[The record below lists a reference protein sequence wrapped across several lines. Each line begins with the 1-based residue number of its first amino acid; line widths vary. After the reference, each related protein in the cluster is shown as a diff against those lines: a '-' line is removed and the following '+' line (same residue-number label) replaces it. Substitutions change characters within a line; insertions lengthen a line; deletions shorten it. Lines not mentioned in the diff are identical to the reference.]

1 MSVVGFDFGYDT
13 CYIAVARAGG
23 IETIAN
29 DYSMRDSPSMVA
41 LGDKSRTMCVGAKSQ
56 LLTNLKKTF
65 FGFKSLL
72 GRKFDDPIVQDEIAR
87 LPYQVK
93 KGRDGEVAV
102 EVDFL
107 GKKQTFTPVQL
118 TAMLFTKLKDT
129 ADAALQTKVKDV
141 VISVPVSYTDRQRHA
156 MLDAA
161 AIAGLNVLK
170 LMNDTTA
177 TALAYGIYKQ
187 DLPAPEE
194 KPRNVVF
201 VDCGHT
207 GIQASACSFNKGKL
221 VMQSCAY
228 DRSCGGR
235 AFNEVLAK
243 KFAEDF
249 KAKYKVDAFTNIK
262 AMLKLISESEKLKK
276 QMSANTNKMPL
287 NIECFMED
295 KDVSGSV
302 DRAEFEE
309 LIAPY
314 TKQIENVLNDVLVS
328 SKWKLE
334 DIYSVE
340 VVGGSTRVPII
351 KSLIEKVLGKTPN
364 TTLNSDE
371 AVSRGCA
378 LQCAILSPTFK
389 VREFS
394 VTDIQPFPIK
404 LRWQT
409 EGDAGEMVV
418 FPQFHAV
425 PFSKMLTFYRRD
437 SFSVVGE
444 YDGTAPVP
452 DQHIGVFEIG
462 EVRPK
467 EDGSNQKVKVKVRVN
482 LNGVFTVAS
491 ASLIEKHEVEEEVEV
506 PMDVDQSKE
515 DKKKEDAEGKE
526 EEEAAAAAAAADGE
540 NAAVGEDASKSEP
553 SPKEEPMDAGEAP
566 KKMEKRIK
574 TVNKTID
581 LPITPVIA
589 GCLSRDK
596 LESAVELEKS
606 FVSQDKQES
615 ERINSKNAVE
625 EYIYEIRSKINEE
638 LEAFVTEE
646 ERSKFSMQLED
657 AENWLYEDGEDVDK
671 PVYLAKLTDLKG
683 KGDPIKRRKV
693 EYETRPRA
701 LEALGRSLQ
710 LAMKALDSYK
720 AGEEK
725 YSHIDKAEM
734 EKVERLVGEKR
745 EWLDKN
751 TQLLHGLSKTAEPP
765 VGTQSIRNEMT
776 GFEALVNPILNKAKP
791 RVEPP
796 PKEKAEEKKNEEN
809 AAAPAAAAGEST
821 QKGDQPTVDPAPE
834 VNGGAAADPNMEL
847 D

>member
-13 CYIAVARAGG
+13 CYISVARAGG

-29 DYSMRDSPSMVA
+29 DYSLRDSPSMVS

-56 LLTNLKKTF
+56 LLTNLKRTF

-72 GRKFDDPIVQDEIAR
+72 GRKFDDPVVQDEISR
-87 LPYQVK
+87 LPYPVK
-93 KGRDGEVAV
+93 KGRDGEVVV

-107 GKKQTFTPVQL
+107 AVNRLFTPVQL

-129 ADAALQTKVKDV
+129 ADMALQTKVKDV
-141 VISVPVSYTDRQRHA
+141 VISVPVYYTDRQRHA

-207 GIQASACSFNKGKL
+207 GIQAAACSFNKGKL

-249 KAKYKVDAFTNIK
+249 KAKYKVDAFTNVK

-302 DRAEFEE
+302 NREEFEE

-314 TKQIENVLNDVLVS
+314 TRQIENVLHDVLAT
-328 SKWKLE
+328 SKWKHE

-351 KSLIEKVLGKTPN
+351 KSLIEKVFGKTPN

-409 EGDAGEMVV
+409 EGDTGEMVV

-437 SFSVVGE
+437 NFNVVGE
-444 YDGTAPVP
+444 YDGTAPMP

-467 EDGSNQKVKVKVRVN
+467 DDGSNQKVKVKVRVN

-506 PMDVDQSKE
+506 PMDVDQNKE
-515 DKKKEDAEGKE
+515 DDKKKEDAEGKE
-526 EEEAAAAAAAADGE
+526 PGE
-540 NAAVGEDASKSEP
+540 NTTANDAGNKEEP
-553 SPKEEPMDAGEAP
+553 TPSVEPMDAQSPVSGDAP
-566 KKMEKRIK
+566 KKIEKRIK
-574 TVNKTID
+574 TVNKTVD

-615 ERINSKNAVE
+615 ERLNSKNAVE
-625 EYIYEIRSKINEE
+625 EYIYEIRSKIHEE
-638 LEAFVTEE
+638 LEDFVTED

-671 PVYLAKLTDLKG
+671 PVYMAKLTDLKA

-710 LAMKALDSYK
+710 LATKALDSYK

-725 YSHIDKAEM
+725 YNHIDRSDM
-734 EKVERLVGEKR
+734 EKVERLIGEKR

-751 TQLLHGLSKTAEPP
+751 TQLLHGLSKTADPP
-765 VGTQSIRNEMT
+765 AGLGTQSIRNEMT
-776 GFEALVNPILNKAKP
+776 GFESLVNPILNKAKP
-791 RVEPP
+791 KVEPP
-796 PKEKAEEKKNEEN
+796 PPKERAEEKKNEEPEEL
-809 AAAPAAAAGEST
+809 AKQKAQPEAGADSAT
-821 QKGDQPTVDPAPE
+821 E
-834 VNGGAAADPNMEL
+834 VNGGGGAAASDPTMEL

>member
-1 MSVVGFDFGYDT
+1 
-13 CYIAVARAGG
+13 
-23 IETIAN
+23 
-29 DYSMRDSPSMVA
+29 
-41 LGDKSRTMCVGAKSQ
+41 
-56 LLTNLKKTF
+56 
-65 FGFKSLL
+65 
-72 GRKFDDPIVQDEIAR
+72 
-87 LPYQVK
+87 
-93 KGRDGEVAV
+93 
-102 EVDFL
+102 
-107 GKKQTFTPVQL
+107 
-118 TAMLFTKLKDT
+118 
-129 ADAALQTKVKDV
+129 
-141 VISVPVSYTDRQRHA
+141 
-156 MLDAA
+156 
-161 AIAGLNVLK
+161 
-170 LMNDTTA
+170 
-177 TALAYGIYKQ
+177 
-187 DLPAPEE
+187 
-194 KPRNVVF
+194 
-201 VDCGHT
+201 
-207 GIQASACSFNKGKL
+207 
-221 VMQSCAY
+221 
-228 DRSCGGR
+228 
-235 AFNEVLAK
+235 
-243 KFAEDF
+243 
-249 KAKYKVDAFTNIK
+249 
-262 AMLKLISESEKLKK
+262 
-276 QMSANTNKMPL
+276 
-287 NIECFMED
+287 
-295 KDVSGSV
+295 
-302 DRAEFEE
+302 

>member
-13 CYIAVARAGG
+13 CYISVARAGG

-29 DYSMRDSPSMVA
+29 DYSLRDSPSMVA

-56 LLTNLKKTF
+56 LLTNLKRTF

-72 GRKFDDPIVQDEIAR
+72 GRKFDDPIVQDEISR

-93 KGRDGEVAV
+93 KGRDGDVAV

-107 GKKQTFTPVQL
+107 GKKQSFTPVQL

-141 VISVPVSYTDRQRHA
+141 VISVPVHYTDRQRHA

-207 GIQASACSFNKGKL
+207 GIQAAACSFNKGKL
-221 VMQSCAY
+221 VMQSCAC

-249 KAKYKVDAFTNIK
+249 KDKYKVDAFTNVK

-295 KDVSGSV
+295 KDVNGSV

-309 LIAPY
+309 LISPY
-314 TKQIENVLNDVLVS
+314 TKQIENVLQEVLVS
-328 SKWKLE
+328 SKWKPE

-351 KSLIEKVLGKTPN
+351 KSLIEKVFGKIPN

-437 SFSVVGE
+437 NFSVVGE

-462 EVRPK
+462 EVKPK

-506 PMDVDQSKE
+506 PMDVDPSKE
-515 DKKKEDAEGKE
+515 DDKKKEDGEKKEGE
-526 EEEAAAAAAAADGE
+526 DAGE
-540 NAAVGEDASKSEP
+540 SPAGGEDASKTEAGS
-553 SPKEEPMDAGEAP
+553 KDEPMDAQSPGEAP

-596 LESAVELEKS
+596 LEAAVELERS

-615 ERINSKNAVE
+615 ERLNSKNAVE
-625 EYIYEIRSKINEE
+625 EYIYEIRSKIHEE

-671 PVYLAKLTDLKG
+671 PVYMAKLTDLKA

-693 EYETRPRA
+693 EYETRPKA

-725 YSHIDKAEM
+725 YNHIDKAEM

-751 TQLLHGLSKTAEPP
+751 TQLLHGLSKTADPP
-765 VGTQSIRNEMT
+765 VGTQSIRNEMS
-776 GFEALVNPILNKAKP
+776 GFESLVNPILNKPKP
-791 RVEPP
+791 KVEPP
-796 PKEKAEEKKNEEN
+796 PKEKQDEKKGEEN
-809 AAAPAAAAGEST
+809 VAAPAASET
-821 QKGDQPTVDPAPE
+821 VQKGDEPTVDPAPE